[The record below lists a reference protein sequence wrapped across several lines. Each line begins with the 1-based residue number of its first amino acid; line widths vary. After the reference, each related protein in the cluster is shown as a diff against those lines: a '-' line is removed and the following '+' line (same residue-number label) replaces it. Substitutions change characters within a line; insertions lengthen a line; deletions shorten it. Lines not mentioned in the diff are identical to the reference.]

1 MTYFG
6 MFTTEG
12 NFAVGQLVYMAK
24 ERKWSWEK
32 TLSELN
38 KMAKIEQYAEATDT
52 AVREYVYDAC
62 GFTEEFYI
70 L

>member
-6 MFTTEG
+6 MYTVEG
-12 NFAVGQLVYMAK
+12 NFAVGQLVEMAK
-24 ERKWSWEK
+24 DRKWSWAK
-32 TLSELN
+32 TYSELS
-38 KMAKIEQYAEATDT
+38 KMAEIEAYGEATDT

-62 GFTEEFYI
+62 GFKEEFYI